1 MNFQFNKLKKKDIFY
16 LIAEI
21 GVNHECSLKSA
32 KKLILQAKKAG
43 ASAAKFQT
51 YKASNL
57 AKINSKAYWNLKKEK
72 TKSQFKLFS
81 KYDKFNESEYK
92 TLAKYCKKIKID
104 FLSTPFDLGAVDM
117 LRPLVPLFK
126 ISSSDITNIP
136 LLEKITKT
144 KKPVLISTGASSINE
159 IKNAVTIIRKG
170 TNKIVIMHC
179 ILSYPTT
186 DENASLKMILDL
198 KKKFPEFVIG
208 YSDHTAPD
216 KNMLNTTAAYMLGAK
231 VIEKHFTHNKKLK
244 GNDHYH
250 SMNAKDLKLLVSNL
264 KRINTINGSSEK
276 KKVLKCEFKSRKFA
290 RRCIVTR
297 KDLIKGHKI
306 HENDLITLRPNTI
319 GVPASKWKKILG
331 KKLKRNVKANKE
343 IKWKDISI

>member
-1 MNFQFNKLKKKDIFY
+1 MNFQFNNLKKDNNFY

-72 TKSQFKLFS
+72 TKTQYKLFS
-81 KYDKFNESEYK
+81 KYDKFDSYEYK
-92 TLAKYCKKIKID
+92 ILAKFCKKIGID

-117 LRPLVPLFK
+117 LRPIVPLFK
-126 ISSSDITNIP
+126 VSSSDITNVP
-136 LLEKITKT
+136 LLEKIAET

-159 IKNAVTIIRKG
+159 IKNAIKIIQKG
-170 TNKIVIMHC
+170 TDKIVIMHC
-179 ILSYPTT
+179 ILSYPTV
-186 DENASLKMILDL
+186 DENANLKMILDL
-198 KKKFPEFVIG
+198 KKKFPKFIIG
-208 YSDHTAPD
+208 YSDHTVPD
-216 KNMLNTTAAYMLGAK
+216 KNMLNTSVAYMLGAK
-231 VIEKHFTHNKKLK
+231 VIEKHFTHNKKLR

-250 SMNAKDLKLLVSNL
+250 SMDSKDLELLVNNL
-264 KRINTINGSSEK
+264 KRINTIYGKSET
-276 KKVLKCEFKSRKFA
+276 KKVLNCELKSRKFA
-290 RRCIVTR
+290 RRCIVAR
-297 KDLIKGHKI
+297 KNLKKNQKI
-306 HENDLITLRPNTI
+306 RENDLITLRPNTI
-319 GVPASKWKKILG
+319 GVPASQWKKIIG

-343 IKWKDISI
+343 IKWSDIFV